1 MDATALTVVSQL
13 ITDARTRFG
22 AHEVTSIEVAPELLD
37 QAMEQVL
44 GLGGQVTTDSCV
56 VDGVTIRELG
66 TEADGDAGPSYPVV
80 HLRDGGTE
88 RLTPLE
94 GDPE

>member
-22 AHEVTSIEVAPELLD
+22 AFEVESIEVAPELLD

-56 VDGVTIRELG
+56 VDGVTIRELRG
-66 TEADGDAGPSYPVV
+66 EGDGGPSVPVV
-80 HLRDGGTE
+80 HLRGGRTE
-88 RLTPLE
+88 PLTPLE
-94 GDPE
+94 GDAD